1 MEQYWLAIT
10 LIVTFSIGIVAFI
23 NKIFAERKYD
33 VKFSTLMLFAIMFS
47 FSLISWIVI
56 WFSSFSELGAK
67 NILLCLVWWGQIY
80 SYSFIMM
87 SALKYLPTSTYFITA
102 RLASSFLLLMVG
114 MLFFWDQISW
124 KEAVGFLFG
133 VGAMSLL
140 FEKEWNKHEKY
151 KTGILFL
158 ILGIIS
164 LVLGHSITKVLSFEL
179 TYIPTILSLTF
190 FSASTIALIFWYKNI
205 KANMKYFQEIWK
217 VNLMQS
223 IFYFVYFYALF
234 YVYNF
239 GDLGISYKIQSY
251 SPFIPII
258 LAAIVYKEKIS
269 LKKSIA
275 IVLTVLS
282 LYFFT

>member
-10 LIVTFSIGIVAFI
+10 IIVTLSIGIVAFI

-33 VKFSTLMLFAIMFS
+33 VKFSTLMLFVIMFF
-47 FSLISWIVI
+47 FSLISWVFI
-56 WFSSFSELGAK
+56 WFSSFTELGTK
-67 NILLCLVWWGQIY
+67 NILLCLIWWGQIY

-102 RLASSFLLLMVG
+102 RLSSSFLLLWVG
-114 MLFFWDQISW
+114 ILLFGDQISL
-124 KEAVGFLFG
+124 KEAIGFLFW
-133 VGAMSLL
+133 VWAMSLL
-140 FEKEWNKHEKY
+140 FENEWSKHEKY
-151 KTGILFL
+151 KTWIIFL
-158 ILGIIS
+158 LMWIIS
-164 LVLGHSITKVLSFEL
+164 LVLGHSITKILSFEL
-179 TYIPTILSLTF
+179 NYIPIILSFTF
-190 FSASTIALIFWYKNI
+190 FSASLIAFIFWYKNI
-205 KANMKYFQEIWK
+205 KPNIKYFKEIWK

-223 IFYFVYFYALF
+223 IFYFIYFYALF
-234 YVYNF
+234 YVYNLW
-239 GDLGISYKIQSY
+239 DLGISYKIQSY

-275 IVLTVLS
+275 IGLTILS